1 MKTIIEEISEKASRV
16 VKHWWLMLVAGVL
29 SVAAGIMVFCKPAG
43 SYMTLSIMFGVLM
56 LVTGVAGL
64 VTSLTSR
71 NYFMTRGYNVV
82 GGVLDMV
89 LGFFLCLKP
98 QITLVMLPV
107 FLGIWMMFHSFMV
120 IGFGGDLN
128 GLRLRGSGWVIAEGV
143 LLLVL
148 SLLIMMNPFSF
159 GIASVIVLTGVGLLL
174 FGAMLIFGSLK
185 LRHIHRWF
193 TSGFDTVDEQ

>member
-29 SVAAGIMVFCKPAG
+29 SLAAGIMVFCKPAG
-43 SYMTLSIMFGVLM
+43 SYMALSIMFGVLM
-56 LVTGVAGL
+56 LVTGVAEL

-82 GGVLDMV
+82 GGVLDLV

-120 IGFGGDLN
+120 ISFGGDMN
-128 GLRLRGSGWVIAEGV
+128 GLRVKGSGWIIAEGIA
-143 LLLVL
+143 LLLL
-148 SLLIMMNPFSF
+148 SLVIMMNPFSF
-159 GIASVIVLTGVGLLL
+159 GIASVVILTGIGLIL
-174 FGAMLIFGSLK
+174 FGAMLVFGSLK

-193 TSGFDTVDEQ
+193 TSDSGTVDEQ